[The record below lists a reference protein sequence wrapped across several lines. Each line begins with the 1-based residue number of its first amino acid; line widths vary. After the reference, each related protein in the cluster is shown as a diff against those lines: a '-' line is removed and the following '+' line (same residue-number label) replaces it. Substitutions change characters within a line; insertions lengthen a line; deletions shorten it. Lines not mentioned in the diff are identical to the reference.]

1 MMRKGGAT
9 NLPGMEQ
16 LATPFAPDALERAV
30 PRYTSYPT
38 APHFRDG
45 LDPAIYERW
54 LGDLDPAKPL
64 SLYLH
69 VPFCDE
75 LCWFCAC
82 RTQGTRRYT
91 AVSRYLDCLLAEIE
105 RVGAIIGTGHRVTQ
119 THWGGGSPTV
129 LAPEDTAR
137 LVAAVHA
144 AFPGAAA
151 EAAEFAVEIDPRDM
165 TEPRMAALAAAGITR
180 ASVGVQDFDP
190 DVQRAIGR
198 LQGREMTEQVIEGL
212 RAHGVSS
219 VNVDLL
225 YGLPGQTERSLA
237 ETIEAVVALAP
248 DRLALFG
255 YAHVPWMAK
264 RQRMIDPAILP
275 GPTERRL
282 QSEMARRMLCEAGY
296 AAVGI
301 DHFAKPGDSLAEAA
315 EEGHLRRN
323 FQGYTV
329 DGAAALIGL
338 GASSIGALPQG
349 YAQNEPVTA
358 DYQRRIE
365 AGELA
370 VRRGIGLSLDDRMRR
385 EAIEQ
390 ILCTLA
396 LDVDALTARYGDFAR
411 GVADRAAGLI
421 EVAPEGA
428 LQPWHGGFRIAP
440 DWLSHTRL
448 IAAEFDAYLARG
460 QARHSVAL

>member
-1 MMRKGGAT
+1 MLR
-9 NLPGMEQ
+9 PMEQ
-16 LATPFAPDALERAV
+16 LASPFAPDALERAV

-45 LDPAIYERW
+45 LDPALYERW
-54 LGDLDPAKPL
+54 LGEIAPDKPI

-69 VPFCDE
+69 IPFCDE

-82 RTQGTRRYT
+82 RTQGTRRYA
-91 AVSRYLDCLLAEIE
+91 AVARYLECLLAEIE
-105 RVGAIIGTGHRVTQ
+105 RVGALLGGGHAVTQ

-144 AFPGAAA
+144 AFPGAAT
-151 EAAEFAVEIDPRDM
+151 AALAVEIDPRDM
-165 TEPRMAALAAAGITR
+165 SEERMAALARAGITR

-190 DVQRAIGR
+190 VVQRAIGR
-198 LQGREMTEQVIEGL
+198 LQGREMTERVIEGL
-212 RAHGVSS
+212 RGHGVTS

-237 ETIEAVVALAP
+237 ETIAAVVDLAP

-275 GPTERRL
+275 GPAERRA
-282 QSEMARRMLCEAGY
+282 QSDMARRMLLEAGY

-301 DHFAKPGDSLAEAA
+301 DHFAKPGDSLAQAA
-315 EEGHLRRN
+315 EDGHLRRN

-338 GASSIGALPQG
+338 GASAIGALPQG
-349 YAQNEPVTA
+349 YVQNEPATA

-365 AGELA
+365 AGGLA
-370 VRRGIGLSLDDRMRR
+370 LRRGVGLTLDDRLRR

-390 ILCTLA
+390 ILCALA
-396 LDVDALTARYGDFAR
+396 LDIDALRARYGDFAR
-411 GVADRAAGLI
+411 SVADRAAGLLAL
-421 EVAPEGA
+421 APEGA
-428 LQPWHGGFRIAP
+428 LVPWRGGFRIAAG
-440 DWLSHTRL
+440 WQSHARL
-448 IAAEFDAYLARG
+448 IAAEFDAYLAHG